1 MPLFCLSRSSLRGL
15 CMRTVATG
23 FTLIELL
30 LVIGIVGILTAL
42 ALPSFLDYK
51 ARSNDASAAADVKNS
66 TQIISASLRN

>member
-1 MPLFCLSRSSLRGL
+1 
-15 CMRTVATG
+15 MRTVATG

-30 LVIGIVGILTAL
+30 LVIAIVGILTAL

-51 ARSNDASAAADVKNS
+51 ARSNDTSAAADVKNS